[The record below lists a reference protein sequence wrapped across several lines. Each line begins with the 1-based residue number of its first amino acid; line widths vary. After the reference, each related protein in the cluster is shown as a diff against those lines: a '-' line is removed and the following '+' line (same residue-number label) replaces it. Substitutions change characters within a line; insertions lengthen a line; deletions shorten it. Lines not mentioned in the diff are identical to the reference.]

1 MTPEIISTIQSNP
14 VELSQATS
22 LDWCQGSKHR
32 RSWFWVATSG
42 KRKTSLKHLT
52 TMHAFTRRRP
62 MWFQY
67 SSLVN
72 SAKFSCL
79 MVSPWSKVN
88 NVGTSSRC
96 SSQTARAPKS
106 SEAGFISLVPHSLTF
121 HDQDMHWA
129 SLWAVSGRL
138 RTMEKVTGKLT
149 QNLRARSAIT
159 QNVSNLLAISA
170 QTAPGECCRMFGWV
184 FVRPRNITSVT
195 QLKWTP
201 SGK

>member
-52 TMHAFTRRRP
+52 IMHVFMRRRP
-62 MWFQY
+62 MWCQY

-72 SAKFSCL
+72 SGKLSCL
-79 MVSPWSKVN
+79 MVNSWSKLK
-88 NVGTSSRC
+88 NVVTSLRC

-106 SEAGFISLVPHSLTF
+106 SAAGFISLAPHSLTC
-121 HDQDMHWA
+121 HDQDMRWA
-129 SLWAVSGRL
+129 TLWAVSGRL
-138 RTMEKVTGKLT
+138 RTMEKVTGKLI
-149 QNLRARSAIT
+149 QNLRARSA
-159 QNVSNLLAISA
+159 LLAISA